1 MNFIRNVLI
10 GCIAVYAIAQQA
22 IAQNLVQNPTFDADT
37 AGWQTSIGSTWSN
50 AHDHSDF
57 QNGTGG
63 SLQISTSTSD
73 SARQCMPVN
82 SNRTYVADVWI
93 RKDPNPQFAQCS
105 NPSYQVNYFFFSDGA
120 CQNFL
125 SADLGLSLGDISTDW
140 FDRQTTHSSPM
151 SASTLQV
158 ALVAACG
165 AANGSLTLYFDD
177 VSVMDDKIFADDFE
191 AHTQ

>member
-1 MNFIRNVLI
+1 MNRYSIPFGLSAS
-10 GCIAVYAIAQQA
+10 IALLCTAH
-22 IAQNLVQNPTFDADT
+22 AQNLVQNPNFDSDMSAWT
-37 AGWQTSIGSTWSN
+37 TTIGNNWSN

-73 SARQCMPVN
+73 FALQCIPIN
-82 SNRTYVADVWI
+82 SNTPYVADVWI

-105 NPSYQVNYFFFSDGA
+105 NPSYQVNYRFYSDGA

-125 SADLGLSLGDISTDW
+125 TAYLGLSFGDISTDW
-140 FDRQTTHSSPM
+140 FDRRTILDSPPNT
-151 SASTLQV
+151 STLQV
-158 ALVAACG
+158 AFVATCG

-177 VSVMDDKIFADDFE
+177 VSVFGDKIFADDFDP
-191 AHTQ
+191 HTQ

>member
-1 MNFIRNVLI
+1 MNIIRNVLI
-10 GCIAVYAIAQQA
+10 GCMAASAIASQA
-22 IAQNLVQNPTFDADT
+22 IAQNLVQNPQFDADT

-73 SARQCMPVN
+73 SATQCIPVN
-82 SNRTYVADVWI
+82 SNTKYVADVWI

-105 NPSYQVNYFFFSDGA
+105 NPSYQVNYSFYSDGA

-125 SADLGLSLGDISTDW
+125 SADLGLSFGEISTDW
-140 FDRQTTHSSPM
+140 FDRPTTLTSPPT
-151 SASTLQV
+151 ASTLQV
-158 ALVAACG
+158 AVAAICG
-165 AANGSLTLYFDD
+165 ASNGSLTLYVDD
-177 VSVMDDKIFADDFE
+177 VSVLGDKIFADDFE